1 MVSLVSAM
9 EPDLIRCSGSGLL
22 EEYIVNYLW
31 RIQRIDVKH
40 GLTAQHDG
48 NQHNFNVNAREL

>member
-1 MVSLVSAM
+1 MVPLVSAM
-9 EPDLIRCSGSGLL
+9 EPDLIRCSGSGML

-31 RIQRIDVKH
+31 RIQRIDVQH

-48 NQHNFNVNAREL
+48 NQRNFNVNAREL